1 MLQGSMEKNQYSI
14 EIPPGRQGAILTVR
28 SKYAIMS
35 GRAELNRRPHGPEPR
50 PKSGD
55 FLLTADRTAFVF
67 RVAMRSWVLAFPCV
81 LNARYASNGSL
92 QIGYLLSFLLMSH
105 QPINRHLAHLFYHK

>member
-35 GRAELNRRPHGPEPR
+35 GRAELNRRPHGPEPCA
-50 PKSGD
+50 
-55 FLLTADRTAFVF
+55 LTGLSHAPNSAIIPSRT
-67 RVAMRSWVLAFPCV
+67 
-81 LNARYASNGSL
+81 
-92 QIGYLLSFLLMSH
+92 
-105 QPINRHLAHLFYHK
+105 HLARFPAKKILDL